1 MAKKDTIEDT
11 TQLLR
16 QSVID
21 TKVFKQKQK
30 HCIRDYSGEIFELTS
45 DMLVKNNNS
54 ADEKVLE
61 INGVAECI
69 LRKYEKLLSV
79 K

>member
-1 MAKKDTIEDT
+1 MAKKDTLDDI
-11 TQLLR
+11 TQILR
-16 QSVID
+16 QSAID
-21 TKVFKQKQK
+21 TKVFIQKQK
-30 HCIRDYSGEIFELTS
+30 HCIRDYSGTVFELTS
-45 DMLVKNNNS
+45 DMLVKNNNVTKDDS
-54 ADEKVLE
+54 LE

>member
-1 MAKKDTIEDT
+1 MAKKDTLDDI
-11 TQLLR
+11 TQILR
-16 QSVID
+16 QSAID
-21 TKVFKQKQK
+21 TKVFIQKQK
-30 HCIRDYSGEIFELTS
+30 HCIRDYSGTVFELTS
-45 DMLVKNNNS
+45 DMLVKNNNVTKDD
-54 ADEKVLE
+54 ALE

>member
-21 TKVFKQKQK
+21 TKDFKQKQK
-30 HCIRDYSGEIFELTS
+30 HCIRDYSGAVFELTS
-45 DMLVKNNNS
+45 DMLVKNNNTS
-54 ADEKVLE
+54 DEENLE